1 VTGYVRDANG
11 TGVLGATVAL
21 FRDVDTDSA
30 LTQSALTTTTTDAS
44 GYYVLRAAN
53 AGDVSA
59 DTAGNE
65 GWENFAVE
73 ATAGNAPY
81 FDVFARHWNAA
92 AGTWESPDAVA
103 SQGGVGGSNA
113 STPGMPASDPLAVDL
128 TPMAAASIAA
138 GDGPNVS
145 GPCRFAL
152 QKTSL
157 VATEI
162 DPTIIGE
169 LHVARDA
176 TGTFYYGR
184 GGRAD
189 SYISIGV
196 SVGGWHLGGYKHV
209 ATANSASISV
219 TNPTEDWAHEITSR
233 FVYGRYRHE
242 RWTVDPAT
250 GQTFTCGVSYTKEA
264 KLWIGDYAIGQN
276 LSQFLHQCTTQYTRY
291 ASSYGIN
298 GTFGRSTRKLRTYQ
312 AGAKVDLG
320 TGSLDLRV
328 WSGASSHV
336 GYSYKF
342 GTAYQQHWLCGND
355 NWPPYSTRIFAGG

>member
-1 VTGYVRDANG
+1 MRDANG
-11 TGVLGATVAL
+11 AGVFGATVAL
-21 FRDVDTDSA
+21 FRDADTDSA
-30 LTQSALTTTTTDAS
+30 VTQSALTTTTTDAS

-53 AGDVSA
+53 AGDVA
-59 DTAGNE
+59 GDTAAND

-73 ATAGNAPY
+73 ATAGSTPY
-81 FDVFARHWNAA
+81 HDVVARYWNAA
-92 AGTWESPDAVA
+92 TASWQSPDDVTAQGAA
-103 SQGGVGGSNA
+103 SSSA
-113 STPGMPASDPLAVDL
+113 STSGASVSDALALDL
-128 TPMAAASIAA
+128 APTAPASIAE
-138 GDGPNVS
+138 GGGPDVS
-145 GPCRFAL
+145 GPCRYAL

-162 DPTIIGE
+162 DPTTIGE

-196 SVGGWHLGGYKHV
+196 SVGGWHLGGFKHV

-219 TNPTEDWAHEITSR
+219 SNPSADWAHEITSR
-233 FVYGRYRHE
+233 FVYGRYKHE
-242 RWTVDPAT
+242 RWTVDPVT
-250 GQTFTCGVSYTKEA
+250 GQPFTCGVWYTKEA
-264 KLWIGDYAIGQN
+264 KLWIGDYAIGQD
-276 LSQFLHQCTTQYTRY
+276 LSQFLHLCTTQYTRY
-291 ASSYGIN
+291 ASSYGPT

-312 AGAKVDLG
+312 AGARVDLG

-328 WSGASSHV
+328 WSGASAHV

-342 GTAYQQHWLCGND
+342 GNAYQKHWLCGND
-355 NWPPYSTRIFAGG
+355 NYPPYSSRIFAGG